1 AKAMNFSMRE
11 TKPAWQL
18 CQNFLIVVVMLGG
31 ALCVAVGCPAPS
43 SRTPTTPVEDPP
55 APVSSLGKQGEDPT
69 VTGSEATVEPKKNE
83 LVEEGA
89 TVDPQPVDPQPV
101 DPQPVQDPEVL
112 FKNWPKPAYVLFLTG
127 RQHGYIE
134 PCGCTGLENQKG
146 GLARRDTLLNGL
158 RSRPWDVVPIDVGNQ
173 VRRFGRQPEIKFQ
186 LTVNSLQRMKYQAV
200 GLGPDDLKL
209 PAGELVAL
217 IAGGA
222 DESTPFV
229 AANVVVLDRSLLP
242 EYQVLKVGNEKI
254 GITAVLG
261 DSQQK
266 VLNND
271 DLVLEPMVAGLKR
284 VWPHLKAAE
293 CDIHVLLCYASLD
306 ESRALAREFPQF
318 QVVVTAGGGGP
329 PMFEPEVVEPG
340 GTLLIQV
347 GPKGMYAGVL
357 GIFADP
363 KERFRYQR
371 VSLDSR
377 FKDSNAMLAQL
388 KVYQSELQ
396 RAGLTGL
403 GLQSVAHPTGA
414 NFTGSQACGECHTKA
429 YEVWKNTPHAHA
441 TDSLIRPPERQDIA
455 RHFDPECLSCHVTGW
470 NPQKYFPYQTGY
482 LSLEKTLAMKGSGC
496 ENCHGPGS
504 RHVAAESGDLE
515 VDAAQRTALRRQ
527 MQLTL
532 DEARKNKCMQCH
544 DLDNS
549 PDFHDPGAFE
559 KYWQQVRHPGKD

>member
-1 AKAMNFSMRE
+1 MRE
-11 TKPAWQL
+11 TQSVRQL
-18 CQNFLIVVVMLGG
+18 CQNFLIVFVMLGG
-31 ALCVAVGCPAPS
+31 VLCVVVGCPAPS
-43 SRTPTTPVEDPP
+43 PKTPTAPAEELPASTNAPAKEGADPE
-55 APVSSLGKQGEDPT
+55 A
-69 VTGSEATVEPKKNE
+69 TGSEAAVEPEEKD
-83 LVEEGA
+83 LVEEQA
-89 TVDPQPVDPQPV
+89 AVDPDTVDPDTVEA
-101 DPQPVQDPEVL
+101 PEVL
-112 FKNWPKPAYVLFLTG
+112 FKNWPKPAYVFFLTG

-146 GLARRDTLLNGL
+146 GLARRDTLLTGL
-158 RSRPWDVVPIDVGNQ
+158 RSRPWNVVPIDVGNQ

-186 LTVNSLQRMKYQAV
+186 LTVNSLERMKYQAI

-222 DESTPFV
+222 GESTPFV

-261 DSQQK
+261 DSQQAA
-266 VLNND
+266 LNND
-271 DLVLEPMVAGLKR
+271 DLVLEPMAAGVKR
-284 VWPHLKAAE
+284 VWPHLKAAQ
-293 CDIHVLLCYASLD
+293 CDTHVLLCYASLD
-306 ESRALAREFPQF
+306 ESRALAKEFPQF

-340 GTLLIQV
+340 GTLLVQV

-357 GIFADP
+357 GVFTDS

-371 VSLDSR
+371 ISLDAR

-388 KVYQSELQ
+388 KVYQAELA
-396 RAGLTGL
+396 RAGLSGL

-414 NFTGSQACGECHTKA
+414 SFTGSQTCGECHTKA

-441 TDSLIRPPERQDIA
+441 TDSLIMPPERQDIA

-470 NPQKYFPYQTGY
+470 NPQKYFPYRTGY

-532 DEARKNKCMQCH
+532 VEARKNKCMQCH

-559 KYWQQVRHPGKD
+559 KYWKQVQHPGKD

>member
-1 AKAMNFSMRE
+1 MNFSMRE

-83 LVEEGA
+83 LVAEGA
-89 TVDPQPVDPQPV
+89 TVDPQPVDPGPV
-101 DPQPVQDPEVL
+101 DPGPVQDPEVL

-242 EYQVLKVGNEKI
+242 EYQVLKVGTEKI

-261 DSQQK
+261 D
-266 VLNND
+266 
-271 DLVLEPMVAGLKR
+271 R
-284 VWPHLKAAE
+284 
-293 CDIHVLLCYASLD
+293 
-306 ESRALAREFPQF
+306 
-318 QVVVTAGGGGP
+318 
-329 PMFEPEVVEPG
+329 
-340 GTLLIQV
+340 
-347 GPKGMYAGVL
+347 
-357 GIFADP
+357 
-363 KERFRYQR
+363 
-371 VSLDSR
+371 
-377 FKDSNAMLAQL
+377 
-388 KVYQSELQ
+388 
-396 RAGLTGL
+396 
-403 GLQSVAHPTGA
+403 
-414 NFTGSQACGECHTKA
+414 
-429 YEVWKNTPHAHA
+429 
-441 TDSLIRPPERQDIA
+441 
-455 RHFDPECLSCHVTGW
+455 
-470 NPQKYFPYQTGY
+470 
-482 LSLEKTLAMKGSGC
+482 
-496 ENCHGPGS
+496 
-504 RHVAAESGDLE
+504 
-515 VDAAQRTALRRQ
+515 
-527 MQLTL
+527 
-532 DEARKNKCMQCH
+532 
-544 DLDNS
+544 
-549 PDFHDPGAFE
+549 
-559 KYWQQVRHPGKD
+559 